1 MMNKLLNPNDKLAKF
16 IDRHPLLTIV
26 SLFFLAMLLDNV

>member
-1 MMNKLLNPNDKLAKF
+1 MMNKLLNTNDTLSKF

-26 SLFFLAMLLDNV
+26 SLFFLAMLLDNI